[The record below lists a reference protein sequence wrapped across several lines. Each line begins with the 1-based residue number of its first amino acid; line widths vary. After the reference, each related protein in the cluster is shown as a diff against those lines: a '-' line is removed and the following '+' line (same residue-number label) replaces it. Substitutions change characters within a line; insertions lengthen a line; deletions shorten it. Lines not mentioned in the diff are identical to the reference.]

1 MIGEKEKNNNKGKSF
16 FCTTSLVPHHYNAHL
31 CPKLAPSLQVN
42 MYALKRAIHV
52 IHASVQPPRLTKFSL
67 IPPKNVEVEF
77 ADGNVFNLSAEFLR
91 VYSPAVDSK
100 IRSVGGEKVIF
111 GRCHVGIMSAEPVG
125 NYGIRIL
132 FDDLHKTGIYTW
144 DYFYHL
150 GSNKFTLMR
159 NYIKTLKKHG
169 LSRQPRRSQ

>member
-1 MIGEKEKNNNKGKSF
+1 MSSYAG
-16 FCTTSLVPHHYNAHL
+16 LR
-31 CPKLAPSLQVN
+31 KLYS
-42 MYALKRAIHV
+42 
-52 IHASVQPPRLTKFSL
+52 HAQSPRITKFAL
-67 IPPKNVEVEF
+67 HPPKIVEVEF
-77 ADGNVFNLSAEFLR
+77 SDGSSFNLSAEFLR
-91 VYSPAVDSK
+91 VYSPSVDSK

-111 GRCHVGIMSAEPVG
+111 GRRHVGIMSAESVG
-125 NYGIRIL
+125 NYGIRIF

-169 LSRQPRRSQ
+169 LNRDPQRRK